1 MKKDANDKIPEN
13 FDFDEEVARL
23 MVEYDV
29 IIVAEWDESI
39 FDEIEFEDS
48 NEGDH
53 NPTPNEGNQITYS
66 PIAHRSLVL

>member
-53 NPTPNEGNQITYS
+53 NPTPNEGNQ
-66 PIAHRSLVL
+66 